1 MRWVSAG
8 LTGIHRVLGVGI
20 GLLVMLWFGSGAV
33 LLFVP
38 YPSLTEAERFRW
50 LEPLQLERCCVP
62 IESVLSQVGQTQGV
76 EKIRLLM
83 AAGRPVYVIHFLDGT
98 LKSLWADRGESL
110 SGIIA
115 LTLYVSRNR
124 VRSLKPKVLQ
134 RRWRTINGRSNSGS
148 LPIVPC
154 GKFN

>member
-38 YPSLTEAERFRW
+38 YPSLTEAERFQW
-50 LEPLQLERCCVP
+50 LEPLQWEHCCVP
-62 IESVLSQVGQTQGV
+62 LESVLNQVELTQGV
-76 EKIRLLM
+76 ERVRLLM

-98 LKSLWADRGESL
+98 LKSLWADRGEPM
-110 SGIIA
+110 SGIA
-115 LTLYVSRNR
+115 DSDA
-124 VRSLKPKVLQ
+124 
-134 RRWRTINGRSNSGS
+134 
-148 LPIVPC
+148 
-154 GKFN
+154 